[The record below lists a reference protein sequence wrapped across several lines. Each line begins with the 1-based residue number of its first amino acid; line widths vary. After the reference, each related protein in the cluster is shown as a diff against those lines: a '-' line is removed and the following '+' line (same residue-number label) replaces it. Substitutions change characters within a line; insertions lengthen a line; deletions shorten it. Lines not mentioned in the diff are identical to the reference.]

1 MKITNRFRKLLVL
14 SLAAASLGGLAQR
27 QVMAQ
32 SDLPYRVG
40 ALLDVTG
47 GASFLGKPEQNALVL
62 ATEQVNAAGG
72 IRGRKID
79 LVLEDSKSTETD
91 SVLAVRK
98 LITQSKV
105 SVLIGPS
112 RTGGVM
118 AVVPIATEAGV
129 PLLAPVSGV
138 AVVEPVAQRKYIFR
152 PGQGGD
158 LSVAKVLDYARRVGW
173 KKLGILYSADAY
185 GEDGRDNLRKL
196 AQNAN
201 ITLTREESFPPA
213 STDLKPQLT
222 KLGASGVDAI
232 FMHGLGAPSAIV
244 YRNARELGL
253 KPPIISGH
261 GQANNAFRAAVGD
274 AVVGQPIVGAPVLVW
289 TDLPESH
296 PQKNAI
302 AAFVTAYTK
311 RFGTPPDM
319 FAGVAYDAAQMAFQA
334 IRETDGEREQIRNWL
349 ESKVKKFV
357 GISGIYNFSPTDHA
371 GLTSDALVMMIATKD
386 GWRLAEY
393 EKKARSE

>member
-1 MKITNRFRKLLVL
+1 MTKAMSLRKILAVSLV
-14 SLAAASLGGLAQR
+14 AAGLATLMHT

-32 SDLPYRVG
+32 SVTTLKVG

-62 ATEQVNAAGG
+62 ATEQINAAGG
-72 IRGRKID
+72 IRGKKVE

-118 AVVPIATEAGV
+118 AVLPIATEAGV

-138 AVVEPVAQRKYIFR
+138 AVVEPVEQRKFIFR

-173 KKLGILYSADAY
+173 KRLGILYSADAY

-196 AQNAN
+196 AQSAN
-201 ITLTREESFPPA
+201 ITLAREESFPPA

-222 KLGASGVDAI
+222 KLAASEVDAI

-244 YRNARELGL
+244 YRNARELGI

-274 AVVGQPIVGAPVLVW
+274 AVIGQPIVGAPVLVW
-289 TDLPESH
+289 TDLHESH
-296 PQKNAI
+296 PQKKAI
-302 AAFVTAYTK
+302 AEFVTAYTK
-311 RFGTPPDM
+311 RFGAQPDM
-319 FAGVAYDAAQMAFQA
+319 FAGVAYDAAQMALQA
-334 IRETDGEREQIRNWL
+334 FRETDGDRTQIRNWL
-349 ESKVKKFV
+349 ESKVKNFV

-386 GWRLAEY
+386 GWRLADY
-393 EKKARSE
+393 EKKAGK